1 MPCRTD
7 IFRVSVLPYSFQVIL
22 DQSFVSYVPCLSL
35 LPDRPYKAGEEGG
48 ETGNE
53 LRKGKKPQIKTV
65 PTGPK
70 PECSLTSD
78 EESPT
83 ATDQCNHAKENRGD

>member
-1 MPCRTD
+1 M
-7 IFRVSVLPYSFQVIL
+7 
-22 DQSFVSYVPCLSL
+22 
-35 LPDRPYKAGEEGG
+35 
-48 ETGNE
+48 
-53 LRKGKKPQIKTV
+53 TV

-83 ATDQCNHAKENRGD
+83 ATDQCNHAKEIRGIKNVLRNGNESKAETKVLCIMYRV